1 MKNISF
7 YERYEIARE
16 KKGLTNT
23 DVSRAIGISPAAM
36 TGWKK
41 GAMPTIDKFKATCK
55 LLEVSADDLLE
66 LNLKPPDKIVK
77 EEYILIDY
85 YRSSD
90 ERGKENIMNT
100 AKVEA
105 SRGHPM
111 EELSNSKVG

>member
-7 YERYEIARE
+7 YERFEIARN
-16 KKGLTNT
+16 KKGLSNA
-23 DVSRAIGISPAAM
+23 DVARAIGITQASM

-41 GAMPTIDKFKATCK
+41 GSMPSIDKLKATCQ
-55 LLEVSADDLLE
+55 LLDVSADDLLE
-66 LNLKPPDKIVK
+66 LNLKPPEKIIK

-85 YRSSD
+85 YRESD

-100 AKVEA
+100 AKIEA

-111 EELSNSKVG
+111 EKLSNSKVG